1 MTFSIAGRCA
11 RTGMFGVAITTS
23 SICVGGGR
31 CPHARAKVGAVATQN
46 ITDPTFGPRILDLLA
61 KGHDADDALTRAIAG
76 RPHLDFRQ
84 IPVIDDHGAT
94 ASYTGNHI
102 LGTNSVAVDQGC
114 IAAGNLLR
122 SIAVPAAMTDAFAA
136 NRREHLAERLLRALE
151 AGLQAGGEA
160 GPFSRPSG
168 GRSTALRAGRPQ
180 MRRGRR
186 WPGCLPASPVERLR
200 AADGG
205 LSHPRPR
212 PHQGAELRRR
222 RRPLRHDER
231 TPHCV
236 LIPLATFL
244 VMPGF
249 IPGIDDRR
257 FWQGREGDGHG
268 LPEPVRQ

>member
-1 MTFSIAGRCA
+1 M
-11 RTGMFGVAITTS
+11 
-23 SICVGGGR
+23 
-31 CPHARAKVGAVATQN
+31 GAVATQN

-84 IPVIDDHGAT
+84 ITVVDDRGAT

-160 GPFSRPSG
+160 GPVHSA
-168 GRSTALRAGRPQ
+168 ALLAVDQQPFALVDLRCDGDDDGPVAFLRRLWSDYAPQ
-180 MRRGRR
+180 MEAYRI
-186 WPGCLPASPVERLR
+186 R
-200 AADGG
+200 ALDPTKAPSYGV
-205 LSHPRPR
+205 
-212 PHQGAELRRR
+212 A
-222 RRPLRHDER
+222 
-231 TPHCV
+231 
-236 LIPLATFL
+236 
-244 VMPGF
+244 
-249 IPGIDDRR
+249 
-257 FWQGREGDGHG
+257 GD
-268 LPEPVRQ
+268 P

>member
-1 MTFSIAGRCA
+1 
-11 RTGMFGVAITTS
+11 
-23 SICVGGGR
+23 
-31 CPHARAKVGAVATQN
+31 VGAVATQN

-84 IPVIDDHGAT
+84 ITVVDDRGAT

-160 GPFSRPSG
+160 GPVHSA
-168 GRSTALRAGRPQ
+168 ALLAVDQQPFALVDLRCDGDDDGPVAFLRRLWSDYEPQ
-180 MRRGRR
+180 MEAYRI
-186 WPGCLPASPVERLR
+186 R
-200 AADGG
+200 AFDPTKAPSYGV
-205 LSHPRPR
+205 
-212 PHQGAELRRR
+212 A
-222 RRPLRHDER
+222 
-231 TPHCV
+231 
-236 LIPLATFL
+236 
-244 VMPGF
+244 
-249 IPGIDDRR
+249 
-257 FWQGREGDGHG
+257 GD
-268 LPEPVRQ
+268 P